1 MKAQGFGGFFMHAR
15 EGLQTEYLSEDWFD
29 RIAAAVK
36 EAEAHDLEAWLYDED
51 RWPSGCAGG
60 LVTAGNDDFK
70 AKCLV
75 MVPVAAADV
84 ERSLTDPTV
93 EAVFR
98 YVFDNQ
104 GNIAAAKGLGKQS
117 LQVPETGADQIK
129 YHIAVP
135 NSNPRPTANNSSLVH
150 RCVQSRWVEALSGR
164 HEKYRE
170 HVGSI
175 WVVCSSILP
184 MSLHTEVS
192 RGFNPWSPLLPG
204 YFQQDHTDDLTDHLP
219 VLFFEYKNSARIRYD
234 FFYTLTK
241 WFVRC
246 FTKRS

>member
-1 MKAQGFGGFFMHAR
+1 MHAR

-104 GNIAAAKGLGKQS
+104 GNMAAAERIWESSQ
-117 LQVPETGADQIK
+117 LQVPETGSGSNQVSYWQFQTQIQE
-129 YHIAVP
+129 
-135 NSNPRPTANNSSLVH
+135 PTANSNGHGYIDVFNPDA
-150 RCVQSRWVEALSGR
+150 VEAFIR
-164 HEKYRE
+164 ATHEN
-170 HVGSI
+170 
-175 WVVCSSILP
+175 
-184 MSLHTEVS
+184 TVS
-192 RGFNPWSPLLPG
+192 M
-204 YFQQDHTDDLTDHLP
+204 
-219 VLFFEYKNSARIRYD
+219 
-234 FFYTLTK
+234 
-241 WFVRC
+241 
-246 FTKRS
+246 